1 LHEAVGPVDAAGGI
15 HDLPVIIDLAEQAVV
30 AEALD
35 GFESGGN
42 ENFTGETDIT
52 AETTTDPS
60 DASTAESTVE
70 EPTEET
76 TVEEITADGTATEE
90 TTTDDG
96 YTKVY

>member
-1 LHEAVGPVDAAGGI
+1 MRKYMILISVMLALLALVLIGCDVGD
-15 HDLPVIIDLAEQAVV
+15 
-30 AEALD
+30 
-35 GFESGGN
+35 GGN

-60 DASTAESTVE
+60 DTSTAESTVE

-76 TVEEITADGTATEE
+76 TVEEITEDGTATEE